1 MSLYIASLN
10 SGSNGN
16 CYYIGNDREAVLI
29 DAGLSCRET
38 EKRMRRLG
46 LSMDAVRGI
55 FISHE
60 HDDHIRGLEV
70 LSKRYQLP
78 VYITGNT
85 LLHGRLSLEGHLVRS
100 FAAREPTVLGGLSI
114 LAFAKTHDAI
124 DPHSFVVSAQRQDGK
139 DIRIG
144 VFTDL
149 GFVCNNLTEHFKTC
163 HAAFLESNYD
173 EVLLQQGR
181 YPWPLKNRI
190 RGGQGHLSNYQA
202 LELFV
207 RHRPAFMS
215 HLLLAHLSQ
224 DNNRP
229 ELALTLFEEVSRG
242 TRVVI
247 ASRYNESEVYAID
260 GNYLGEPGIG
270 AEAVWPA
277 LAPLPPDRSTSPHH
291 STSPDR
297 SISPHHSTSPVEAAP
312 PPPTNGVGHSMI
324 RRRKKALTTSPGQ
337 PSAVQTSLF

>member
-29 DAGLSCRET
+29 DAGLSCKET

-46 LSMDAVRGI
+46 LSMDRVKGI

-70 LSKRYQLP
+70 LARRYQLP

-85 LLHGRLSLEGHLVRS
+85 LQHGGLSLEAHLLQTFVP
-100 FAAREPTVLGGLSI
+100 AEPVVIGGLSV
-114 LAFAKTHDAI
+114 LAFSKNHDAI
-124 DPHSFVVSAQRQDGK
+124 DPHSFVVSGQKADG
-139 DIRIG
+139 DIVCIG
-144 VFTDL
+144 VFTDI
-149 GFVCNNLTEHFKTC
+149 GVVCDNLTRHFKLC
-163 HAAFLESNYD
+163 HAAFLEANYD
-173 EVLLQQGR
+173 EQMLENGR

-190 RGGQGHLSNYQA
+190 RGGKGHLSNHQA

-229 ELALTLFEEVSRG
+229 ELVQALFEKTAAG
-242 TRVVI
+242 THVI
-247 ASRYNESEVYAID
+247 VASRHGESEVYAID
-260 GNYLGEPGIG
+260 GKYLGQAGIG
-270 AEAVWPA
+270 EAEDWNGAEGVGDAVAEGPA
-277 LAPLPPDRSTSPHH
+277 AAERS
-291 STSPDR
+291 
-297 SISPHHSTSPVEAAP
+297 VAAP
-312 PPPTNGVGHSMI
+312 TEKGIGHSMI
-324 RRRKKALTTSPGQ
+324 RRRKKALTSHPGQ
-337 PSAVQTSLF
+337 PTATQTSLF